1 MARKRSKESP
11 AKKRGN
17 KGNFHGSRLE
27 YLNTFWE
34 AYCAAKCDN
43 NKTRKFSKFW
53 PVVFQGY
60 WEHFDWRVPLTEE
73 QPSGYDPVASE
84 VNLSEDEHQQKT
96 KTVTMVEKVSHI
108 FLFLLFLF
116 LRK

>member
-1 MARKRSKESP
+1 
-11 AKKRGN
+11 
-17 KGNFHGSRLE
+17 
-27 YLNTFWE
+27 
-34 AYCAAKCDN
+34 
-43 NKTRKFSKFW
+43 
-53 PVVFQGY
+53 
-60 WEHFDWRVPLTEE
+60 VPLTEE

-84 VNLSEDEHQQKT
+84 VNLSEDEHQQKM